1 MKVYDNNYLK
11 SIISKPKLIY
21 CTDELSTGIKL
32 RTPAEALKMA
42 YIQANNQVA
51 INYLVLD
58 LDHQNPL
65 IFEDVGLPP
74 PNFVVRSRQKNTSH
88 YIYILD
94 NFITKD
100 YNRFSKNLAY
110 FAKIQQAYT
119 EALRADKAYIGL
131 IMKNPLSEKWFTHNA
146 QSYRAY
152 SLDELADFVELP
164 QRIVKKQAIGEGRN
178 CWLFEMVRKFAY
190 KEVLFYKQHNAKYE
204 DFYNV
209 LLNKLEKSNVFE
221 NAPSLNFNELKA
233 IAKSVAKWTWEKFNA
248 EKFSAIQTVRSQKA
262 AEKRTEKFLEKIEEL
277 KNEFS

>member
-32 RTPAEALKMA
+32 RTPTEALKMS

-65 IFEDVGLPP
+65 IFDDVGLPP
-74 PNFVVRSRQKNTSH
+74 PNFIVKNKQKNTSH

-100 YNRFSKNLAY
+100 YNRFGKNLAY

-131 IMKNPLSEKWFTHNA
+131 MMKNPLSEKWFTHNA
-146 QSYRAY
+146 QPYRAY
-152 SLDELADFVELP
+152 SLDELASYVDLP
-164 QRIVKKQAIGEGRN
+164 IRITKKEAVGEGRN
-178 CWLFEMVRKFAY
+178 CYLFETVRKIAY
-190 KEVLFYKQHNAKYE
+190 KEVLFYKEHQAKYQ

-209 LLNKLEKSNVFE
+209 ILNRLEKLNHFE
-221 NAPSLNFNELKA
+221 NAPSLNFNELRA
-233 IAKSVAKWTWEKFNA
+233 IAKSISSWVWKRFSKKKFCEVQSFRAKKDRKETTKLAREDF
-248 EKFSAIQTVRSQKA
+248 E
-262 AEKRTEKFLEKIEEL
+262 
-277 KNEFS
+277 NEFTK